1 MLLRKAHV
9 FMEEHPMPVVYL
21 LLIAVV
27 CSTAFSA
34 SANAQSAPGPIRLAA
49 PDSQPAE
56 PQDDELADSDAEPTT
71 DAASPNDS
79 ADEAADADGDNQL
92 DSPGGDTTASE
103 GSAAPTTPPGKQR
116 ESPATAGARPLKP
129 AVGAA
134 PRRSFASASQKA
146 SSAIGPI
153 EEESDEN
160 ASLGGRSA
168 NAVTAASSRRAVRL
182 NPVSFREVQAGVST
196 LAQLETK
203 WGRPIRDQT
212 KLGTGLR
219 TYAIAPFKQ
228 IDVVI
233 EQGKV
238 VSIVAQ
244 LAQSLTIEEATQQF
258 VPDAADSVEVLDE
271 GGQALGLAFPERGV
285 ALGYASDSKDVS
297 QLLFDPIDQEM
308 FLMRAERN
316 QHRAPQQSLA
326 DVEFVLKQNAKHGQA
341 LALAG
346 QICFQA
352 GQLTDAAA
360 HIDRAL
366 EIAPSNAAYQLTK
379 AEILAESGDF
389 TASKQ
394 TCQRVLAQA
403 RLAAELKA
411 RAHCLLGDFLA
422 AGPERDYKRAIE
434 QHLAAIQSAQPLAT
448 SQRAA
453 TRRAAKHVLV
463 CAQLGVANDVA
474 WGFWQQKDKV
484 VPKWLVA
491 AHEVAEDLIDQE
503 GADESLHLLV
513 LRRALAASAG
523 TQGKLDPVMWTKE
536 AVKTARRLIDT
547 SDDGWRRGR
556 LEWELGLALYDALQA
571 DQARGYHDHALSNS
585 SLVVKYLESSL
596 KQRQE
601 TPHGAYLLGRLYF
614 RVGAIHAVEL
624 NDHRSA
630 VAWFQK
636 GLPLLER
643 PQPTT
648 ALADVGRLGESFV
661 SMGIS
666 YWEAGR
672 RDEAMRLTQH
682 GIALVTQGVKDRA
695 LDEEALVVPYSNLA
709 FMHREL
715 GNVQQADSYTEM
727 ATRIGG
733 TQRE

>member
-9 FMEEHPMPVVYL
+9 FMEEHPMPVYL
-21 LLIAVV
+21 LLIAVL
-27 CSTAFSA
+27 CSAIYATRVSA
-34 SANAQSAPGPIRLAA
+34 QNPPRALRLAA
-49 PDSQPAE
+49 PESQPA
-56 PQDDELADSDAEPTT
+56 QLHGDEEAAT
-71 DAASPNDS
+71 DAGPMADAAPVNDS
-79 ADEAADADGDNQL
+79 VGDSADADGDNHL
-92 DSPGGDTTASE
+92 DSPGGDTTTSE
-103 GSAAPTTPPGKQR
+103 GSVAPTRPPSNQVAAPTTTGP
-116 ESPATAGARPLKP
+116 RPLKP

-134 PRRSFASASQKA
+134 PQRSFASSSPTD

-153 EEESDEN
+153 EEESADT

-168 NAVTAASSRRAVRL
+168 SSVTAAVGRHAVRL
-182 NPVSFREVQAGVST
+182 NPASFREVQPGIST
-196 LAQLETK
+196 LALLESK
-203 WGRPIRDQT
+203 WGQSIRDQT
-212 KLGTGLR
+212 KLGTGTR

-244 LAQSLTIEEATQQF
+244 LAQPLTIDEVTEQF
-258 VPDAADSVEVLDE
+258 LPDAANPIEVLDE
-271 GGQALGLAFPERGV
+271 SGQALGVAFPERGL
-285 ALGYASDSKDVS
+285 ALGYASDAKDVS
-297 QLLFDPIDQEM
+297 QLLFDPIDHELF
-308 FLMRAERN
+308 FLRAERN

-326 DVEFVLKQNAKHGQA
+326 DLEFVLKQNARHGPA
-341 LALAG
+341 LALAA
-346 QICFQA
+346 QICHQA
-352 GQLTDAAA
+352 GRLTDAAS

-366 EIAPSNAAYQLTK
+366 ETAPTNAAYQLTK

-403 RLAAELKA
+403 RLAPELKA

-434 QHLAAIQSAQPLAT
+434 QHLAAIGAAQPLAT
-448 SQRAA
+448 SQRAI
-453 TRRAAKHVLV
+453 TRRAAKQVLV
-463 CAQLGVANDVA
+463 CAQLGVANDIA

-491 AHEVAEDLIDQE
+491 AHEVAEELIDKE

-536 AVKTARRLIDT
+536 AVKTARRLIDA
-547 SDDGWRRGR
+547 SDDAWRRGR

-585 SLVVKYLESSL
+585 SLVVKYLESAM

-624 NDHRSA
+624 NDHRTA

-636 GLPLLER
+636 ALPLLER

-666 YWEAGR
+666 YWESGR
-672 RDEAMRLTQH
+672 RDEALRLTQH

-695 LDEEALVVPYSNLA
+695 LEEEALVVPYSNLA

-715 GNVQQADSYTEM
+715 GNLKQADSYTEM
-727 ATRIGG
+727 ATRLDG
-733 TQRE
+733 TRRQ